1 VRERFARL
9 AAWAV
14 ERPTQVVVA
23 AVLLTLIGAIA
34 SLRLAPDASIDS
46 LVDRESSTYAATQQF
61 HRQFGDDPA
70 VVLVKDDL
78 GRLLLTPQRDR
89 LLALEGC
96 LAGKTP
102 GGRIFQG
109 KPAPAPCSRIAA
121 LRPSFAV
128 YGPATFLNQFAL
140 RASQLFVQQRAQ
152 AEAAARA
159 AGKRAAARAKRQGYN
174 TAGQAQ
180 AAKIAAYAVLQ
191 QFQRSLG
198 ELATRVGQTGLP
210 SLSNPR
216 FVSSVVFDPRLT
228 GNVPKAQFSSLFPSP
243 DSALIYV
250 RMRPGLSTAE
260 RDRAISLYREAVAD
274 PHFGLRGG
282 SYVVSGVP
290 VVVEGLAAELSSQT
304 FILLAVALAVMAI
317 TLALVFRPPLRL
329 LPLALALSAT
339 AVAFGALSL
348 AGGAL
353 TMAAI
358 AVLPVLI
365 GLAVDYAIQLQARFN
380 ESVASGSRPVRAA
393 IEAAGAGGPVIG
405 TAAVATAAGF
415 VVLLWPALSPIP
427 LVRDFAVLLVI
438 GVVVA
443 FALAVTAGLTIL
455 SLSRAAGGPIRAPR
469 LRLPAAGRAGWARLA
484 AGAQR
489 FGRRTLAASIAA
501 PGRILVV
508 GAVLA
513 IGGWAAGTQ
522 IGLVSDFRQ
531 LLPNLPALQGVNEIQ
546 DATGA
551 SGEVDVT
558 VTAPDITDPRV
569 VEWMSGLERR
579 VLATHGFGGR
589 YPSCRSPRAE
599 ICPAIALPDL
609 FRSDPTPTRSEV
621 RDVLA
626 LLPPYFSS
634 AFIAHPPRPG
644 EPDTTVL
651 QFRVKALPFDQQKSL
666 YDDIRRDLDPA
677 GAANDPPPGVS
688 AHLVGL
694 PVLFADA
701 NSAQNSQRPL
711 AVLAALAAVALVL
724 LAVYRS
730 ARRAL
735 VPLIP
740 IVFATGWSA
749 LVLFATRIPLNPLSA
764 TLGTLVIAIATE
776 FSVILSARFHEER
789 AGGGSVGEALRRAY
803 ARTGPAV
810 IASGITA
817 IAGFAVLVVSD
828 IRMLREFGIVTVLD
842 LAVALAGVL
851 VVLPAAL
858 VWAEGGF
865 QLSAALPRPRPRR
878 REGGARL
885 PARLAAR
892 LARR

>member
-1 VRERFARL
+1 VRKRFARL

-14 ERPTQVVVA
+14 ERPTQVIVA
-23 AVLLTLIGAIA
+23 GVLLTLIGAIA
-34 SLRLAPDASIDS
+34 ALRLAPDASVDS
-46 LVDRESSTYAATQQF
+46 LVDRGSSTYAATQQF

-70 VVLVKDDL
+70 VILVKDDL

-96 LAGKTP
+96 LAGKAA
-102 GGRIFQG
+102 GGRILQG
-109 KPAPAPCSRIAA
+109 KPAPAPCARIAA

-128 YGPATFLNQFAL
+128 YGPATFLNQFAV

-159 AGKRAAARAKRQGYN
+159 AGKRAAARAKQQGYN
-174 TAGQAQ
+174 AAGQAQ
-180 AAKIAAYAVLQ
+180 AAKIAAYAVIQ

-274 PHFGLRGG
+274 PHFRLRGG

-290 VVVEGLAAELSSQT
+290 VVVEGLAAELTSQT

-405 TAAVATAAGF
+405 TAALATAAGF

-455 SLSRAAGGPIRAPR
+455 SLSRMRPGPSSAVRGPRRFKLGGGR
-469 LRLPAAGRAGWARLA
+469 LDAL
-484 AGAQR
+484 
-489 FGRRTLAASIAA
+489 GRRMLAASIAA
-501 PGRILVV
+501 PGRILAV

-513 IGGWAAGTQ
+513 IGGWVAGTQ
-522 IGLVSDFRQ
+522 VGLVSDFRQ

-546 DATGA
+546 HTTGA

-569 VEWMSGLERR
+569 VEWMSGLENR

-589 YPSCRSPRAE
+589 YPSCRSRRAE

-644 EPDTTVL
+644 QPDTTVL
-651 QFRVKALPFDQQKSL
+651 QFRVKALPFDRQKSL
-666 YDDIRRDLDPA
+666 YDDIRSDLDPS
-677 GAANDPPPGVS
+677 GSANDPPPGVS

-694 PVLFADA
+694 PVLFADT
-701 NSAQNSQRPL
+701 NSEQNSQRPL

-730 ARRAL
+730 TRRAL

-749 LVLFATRIPLNPLSA
+749 LVLFATGIPLNPLSA

-817 IAGFAVLVVSD
+817 IAGFAVLIVSD
-828 IRMLREFGIVTVLD
+828 IRMLRDFGLVTVLD

-865 QLSAALPRPRPRR
+865 QLSAALPWPRPRR
-878 REGGARL
+878 REGARL

>member
-1 VRERFARL
+1 VRKRFARL

-46 LVDRESSTYAATQQF
+46 LVDRGSSAYAATQQF

-102 GGRIFQG
+102 GGRILQG
-109 KPAPAPCSRIAA
+109 KPAPAPCARIAA

-198 ELATRVGQTGLP
+198 ELATRVGETGLP

-274 PHFGLRGG
+274 PHFRLHGG

-405 TAAVATAAGF
+405 TATVATAAGF
-415 VVLLWPALSPIP
+415 VVLLWPTLSPIP

-443 FALAVTAGLTIL
+443 FALAVTAGLTVL
-455 SLSRAAGGPIRAPR
+455 SLTRMRPSSQSAVRSPQISK
-469 LRLPAAGRAGWARLA
+469 LGRG
-484 AGAQR
+484 R
-489 FGRRTLAASIAA
+489 FGALGRRVLAASIAA

-522 IGLVSDFRQ
+522 VGLVSDFRQ

-666 YDDIRRDLDPA
+666 YDDIRRDLDPS
-677 GAANDPPPGVS
+677 GTANDPPPGVS

-749 LVLFATRIPLNPLSA
+749 LVLFATGIPLNPLSA

-828 IRMLREFGIVTVLD
+828 IRMLRDFGIVTVLD

-851 VVLPAAL
+851 IVLPAAL

-865 QLSAALPRPRPRR
+865 QLSAAQPRPRQRR